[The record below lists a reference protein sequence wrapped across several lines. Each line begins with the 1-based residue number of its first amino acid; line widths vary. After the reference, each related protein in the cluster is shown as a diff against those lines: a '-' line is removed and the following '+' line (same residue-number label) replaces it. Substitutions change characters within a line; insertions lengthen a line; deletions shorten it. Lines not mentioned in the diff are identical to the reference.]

1 MFTKKG
7 SPLYLQLKDILL
19 KDIKENY
26 KAGEIIPAEPRLE
39 EIYKVSRITIRKA
52 IEELERENIV
62 EKKQGRGTFVLE
74 QKILYDA
81 NAIGSLT
88 QRLSKQNYKLE
99 TKSIKFEIIED
110 EHFVKDLL
118 LCKKLLCIKRLR
130 LLNGVPFALM
140 RNYMDYE
147 KVPNIEKNFNIESLY
162 THLKDE
168 YGIEFYNAQETVEA
182 MAPTKKESKDLNI
195 KDSTPLLSLARL
207 SFDKENKPVEY
218 SEVRIKADMYKHKIS
233 LHNDNISN
241 NPS

>member
-26 KAGEIIPAEPRLE
+26 KAGEIIPAEPKLE

-88 QRLSKQNYKLE
+88 QRLSKQNHKLE
-99 TKSIKFEIIED
+99 TKSIKFEIIEG

-130 LLNGVPFALM
+130 LLNGIPFALM

-162 THLKDE
+162 TYLKDE
-168 YGIEFYNAQETVEA
+168 YEI
-182 MAPTKKESKDLNI
+182 
-195 KDSTPLLSLARL
+195 
-207 SFDKENKPVEY
+207 
-218 SEVRIKADMYKHKIS
+218 
-233 LHNDNISN
+233 
-241 NPS
+241 